1 MEVLVIAASSF
12 RHGPDPGDR
21 PNWTKM
27 QTQRN
32 QIVKMPSD
40 LALDSTSGGD
50 LASTWVVKLEVHAE
64 LQITR
69 KTDCKLLV
77 ANDDN
82 YALAA

>member
-1 MEVLVIAASSF
+1 MTNMNS
-12 RHGPDPGDR
+12 DR
-21 PNWTKM
+21 PVLPEIFRTD
-27 QTQRN
+27 RN
-32 QIVKMPSD
+32 QTVRIASD
-40 LALDSTSGGD
+40 SYQGGD